1 MSDGVRNLHYNL
13 NYLMEGKCMNVKV
26 LGTTHVGYLLAKE
39 EALDFGG
46 KAAGVCYMPSD
57 FETLMNEPKEK
68 TLARVN
74 DTLKSGH
81 HSVYDHVSYNLLFE
95 SIPKILAMVLNNEGI
110 YTTSEKSARYTQMKP
125 SEEELFLYN
134 KWNDIFKGLITEKYF
149 EKYLA
154 YFEGNEKRASNAVKK
169 LAQENAR
176 YMISVFTPTTM
187 IYSVS
192 FRQINYI
199 VSFFE
204 EFIETAEATS
214 FNQKLKE
221 AMLEFIEELPAEIK
235 EPLLTASEKGRKISL
250 FDSRVERK
258 EEFSENYCT
267 TYKGTF
273 AELAQAQ
280 RHRTL
285 DYKMRFLPEAEF
297 YVPEILKEN
306 DELSKEWT
314 KDITSIA
321 HVYPQGMLVSI
332 RERGT
337 YEKFILKCYERLCGC
352 AQLEIALQTKKTL
365 DNYLEQTKETNVE
378 VYEELEKISKGAR
391 CTFPCF
397 KCNKRCVWGAKEAL
411 TRKI

>member
-1 MSDGVRNLHYNL
+1 
-13 NYLMEGKCMNVKV
+13 MNVKV
-26 LGTTHVGYLLAKE
+26 LGTTHVGYFLSKE
-39 EALDFGG
+39 EALDFAG
-46 KAAGVCYMPSD
+46 KAAGVCYMPND
-57 FETLMNEPKEK
+57 FETLMGEPKEK
-68 TLARVN
+68 TLARVS

-81 HSVYDHVSYNLLFE
+81 HSVYDHVVYNLLFE
-95 SIPKILAMVLNNEGI
+95 NIPKILAMVLNNEGI
-110 YTTSEKSARYTQMKP
+110 YTTSEKSARYTKMNP
-125 SEEELFLYN
+125 SEEESILYN
-134 KWNDIFKGLITEKYF
+134 KWNDIFKKIITEKYF

-154 YFEGNEKRASNAVKK
+154 YFEGNEKRATVAIKK

-187 IYSVS
+187 VYSVS

-204 EFIETAEATS
+204 EFIKTAETTD

-221 AMLEFIEELPAEIK
+221 AMLEFIEEIPAEIK
-235 EPLLTASEKGRKISL
+235 ENLLTASEKGRKISI
-250 FDSRVERK
+250 FDSREERN

-267 TYKGTF
+267 TYNGTF

-285 DYKMRFLPEAEF
+285 DYKMRFLTKAEF

-306 DELSKEWT
+306 CELAKEWT

-337 YEKFILKCYERLCGC
+337 YEKFILKCYERICGC

-365 DNYLEQTKETNVE
+365 DKYLEQTKETNHE
-378 VYEELEKISKGAR
+378 VYEELKKCSNGAR
-391 CTFPCF
+391 CTFPYF

-411 TRKI
+411 TRKV